1 MSDQANS
8 TRTSER
14 DGDTERRIREAARR
28 VFVRRGTAGARMQE
42 IAEEA
47 GVNQALLHYYFRS
60 KEGLAL
66 AVFQEAA
73 GRVAPSVAAVL
84 ASDLPIEQKVER
96 FVQAYIDQVR
106 QHPYLP
112 GYILAELHH
121 HPERIAS
128 IATGLAGRNPVELMG
143 AFLGG
148 LRRQLDEE
156 AAAGTLRPMTPE
168 QFLVNLLAL
177 VAFPFIARPV
187 IRFAMDMDDAGFDR
201 FLDERRA
208 TLPAFILG
216 ALRP

>member
-1 MSDQANS
+1 
-8 TRTSER
+8 
-14 DGDTERRIREAARR
+14 
-28 VFVRRGTAGARMQE
+28 MQE

-73 GRVAPSVAAVL
+73 GRVAPQVGAIL
-84 ASDLPIEQKVER
+84 ASDAPIEEKVER
-96 FVQAYIDQVR
+96 FVHAYLDQVR
-106 QHPYLP
+106 QHPYIP
-112 GYILAELHH
+112 GYIVAELHH
-121 HPERIAS
+121 HPERIPA
-128 IATGLAGRNPVELMG
+128 IAKSVAGRDLEELMRG
-143 AFLGG
+143 FLGA
-148 LRRQLDEE
+148 LRRQLDEG
-156 AAAGTLRPMTPE
+156 AAAGRLRPMTPE

-177 VAFPFIARPV
+177 VAFPFVARPLLH
-187 IRFAMDMDDAGFDR
+187 FALDMDDAAFGR